1 MLYELVY
8 NSMAVPANLDQ
19 VELEKILAGARA
31 RNREMGITGLLL
43 FHKGEF
49 VQLLEGERAAVETVY
64 HDIIVKDRR
73 HRALTVCWEQPVAH
87 RNFTDWSMGFP
98 RMRELD
104 MDRSPGLQGY
114 LDGGVDALD
123 LAGPASTGRKLLL
136 AIYAQFQTPAAA

>member
-8 NSMAVPANLDQ
+8 NSMAVPADIKQ

-31 RNREMGITGLLL
+31 KNREMAITGLLL

-49 VQLLEGERAAVETVY
+49 VQLLEGDRAAVETVY

-73 HRALTVCWEQPVAH
+73 HRAATVCWEQPIEQ
-87 RNFTDWSMGFP
+87 RNFTDWAMGFS
-98 RMRELD
+98 RLRNLD
-104 MDRSPGLQGY
+104 VEQSPGLQGY

-123 LAGPASTGRKLLL
+123 LSGPGSTGRKLLL
-136 AIYAQFQTPAAA
+136 AIYRQIHTSAAG